1 MIYSNSFH
9 RDEDE
14 DIDVERKNLFNIAQN
29 WVCCS
34 LGYMSC
40 IHVLLPKILQ

>member
-14 DIDVERKNLFNIAQN
+14 DVDVECKSWFNIAQN

-34 LGYMSC
+34 LGYMQC
-40 IHVLLPKILQ
+40 IHVLVQKILE